1 MKLDKLA
8 VTWND
13 YTFANEGI
21 LPKSYG
27 GKVVFRDDD
36 GNTTQVTLS
45 AGAIDQIMQVVAI
58 EVANNARRMLGSMTL
73 EAIRD
78 SARPLAITQEPVP
91 TDELL
96 EEADFNDRPF

>member
-1 MKLDKLA
+1 MKLDKMA

-13 YTFANEGI
+13 YTFVNEGI

-45 AGAIDQIMQVVAI
+45 AGAIDQIMQVVAT
-58 EVANNARRMLGSMTL
+58 EVENNARRMLAELSY
-73 EAIRD
+73 EAIRN
-78 SARPLAITQEPVP
+78 SARPLALTKEPTP
-91 TDELL
+91 TDESV
-96 EEADFNDRPF
+96 EEADFSEGTF

>member
-27 GKVVFRDDD
+27 GKVVFCDED
-36 GNTTQVTLS
+36 GNITQVTLS
-45 AGAIDQIMQVVAI
+45 ASAIDQIMQAVAI
-58 EVANNARRMLGSMTL
+58 EVLNNARRMLESMTL
-73 EAIRD
+73 EAIHD
-78 SARPLAITQEPVP
+78 SARPLAIAQEEVSVG
-91 TDELL
+91 EW
-96 EEADFNDRPF
+96 EEVDPNEIPF